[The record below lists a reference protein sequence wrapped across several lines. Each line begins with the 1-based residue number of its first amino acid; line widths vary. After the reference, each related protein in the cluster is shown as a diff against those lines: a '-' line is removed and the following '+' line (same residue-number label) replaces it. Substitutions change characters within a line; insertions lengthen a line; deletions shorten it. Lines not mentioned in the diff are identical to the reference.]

1 MTVVRV
7 LLKFLEKDFLAKVF
21 LLVLLYSLLPL
32 SEVVLILY
40 LGGVVGKYLTLA
52 CAASTGLVGVILAVS
67 QFKSVLKRLEQK
79 IKRGLYPGKEFMSIM
94 GIFAGGILLLTPGFI
109 TDFLG
114 LLLFMPFFRLA
125 VGGFITRRME
135 KQLKEVY
142 EYLRLYEL

>member
-1 MTVVRV
+1 MTVVKV

-21 LLVLLYSLLPL
+21 LLLLLYSLLPL
-32 SEVVLILY
+32 CEVVLLLY

-52 CAASTGLVGVILAVS
+52 CAASTGLIGVILAVS

-79 IKRGLYPGKEFMSIM
+79 IKGGLYPGKEFMSIM

-114 LLLFMPFFRLA
+114 ILLFMPFFRLA

>member
-1 MTVVRV
+1 VTIVRV
-7 LLKFLEKDFLAKVF
+7 LLKFLEKDFLAKVL

-32 SEVVLILY
+32 CEVVLILY

-52 CAASTGLVGVILAVS
+52 CAASTGLIGVILAVS

-79 IKRGLYPGKEFMSIM
+79 IKRGLYPGKEFMNIM

-125 VGGFITRRME
+125 VGGFITLRME